1 MGIYPSGVVEGV
13 RIVKNDTHLLNE
25 IYHAPITK
33 DQVGQIKLRFES
45 LTEEAK
51 TDVRIL
57 FYMECTS
64 TYPLYTLKKTKTWI
78 PENRQSLEELF
89 RTHGF

>member
-13 RIVKNDTHLLNE
+13 RIIKNDDELLNE
-25 IYHAPITK
+25 IYNGPITK
-33 DQVGQIKLRFES
+33 KQVGQIKLRFDS

-51 TDVRIL
+51 TDARIL
-57 FYMECTS
+57 FYMECSS
-64 TYPLYTLKKTKTWI
+64 TYPLYTLNKTKTWI